1 MNRLALAFA
10 VAAFALPA
18 AAQAAPCRDT
28 HGHFVKCTQ
37 ATPAKAPTRAA
48 MATRAAAKP
57 AASAHKTAA
66 AGAARCRN
74 AKGQFAKCGTAG
86 ARPI

>member
-10 VAAFALPA
+10 VAAFALPT
-18 AAQAAPCRDT
+18 AAQAAPCRDAQ
-28 HGHFVKCTQ
+28 GHFVKCTQ
-37 ATPAKAPTRAA
+37 AATGKTPARA
-48 MATRAAAKP
+48 MAAPRAAAKP
-57 AASAHKTAA
+57 AASTHKAAA

-74 AKGQFAKCGTAG
+74 AKGQFAKCGTPG